1 LKVWKW
7 YLSPSQPSPVGR
19 ANKNKLKN
27 GSQKVSPTGGD
38 LEGALLMRRSFIIF
52 YALITYALAELTWWA
67 YLLVKAMPSSFAMI
81 MGEGSVFIFVFFVG
95 AYSLHRSI
103 LKERKLQEQKKNFL
117 LSVTHELKSPLASI
131 KILLQTI
138 QKRDLTKQQMLDFI
152 GKSLMDIERLDD
164 MVENMLLASKIDN
177 RSYTFPKDK
186 FNLSVLVD
194 SIVNRLQI
202 TKCESNQ
209 QVIDAEIE
217 PKVEITGDRFALTSV
232 VTNLIENAIKYSGP
246 CETVAVKLF
255 SKDDKVYLQV
265 ADHGIGIAEQEK
277 GRIFDKFYRVGSED
291 TRNTKGTG
299 LGLYI
304 VKEVLDKHQASI
316 KVKDNRPVGSIFEVV
331 FD

>member
-1 LKVWKW
+1 
-7 YLSPSQPSPVGR
+7 
-19 ANKNKLKN
+19 
-27 GSQKVSPTGGD
+27 
-38 LEGALLMRRSFIIF
+38 MRRTFIIF
-52 YALITYALAELTWWA
+52 YALIIYALTELIWWG
-67 YLLVKAMPSSFAMI
+67 YLLVKKMPSSLGMI
-81 MGEGSVFIFVFFVG
+81 VGEGSLFLIVFLVG
-95 AYSLHRSI
+95 AIWLHKSI
-103 LKERKLQEQKKNFL
+103 RRQRQLQEQKKNFL

-138 QKRDLTKQQMLDFI
+138 QKRDLTRDQVLDFI

-164 MVENMLLASKIDN
+164 MVENMLLASKIEN
-177 RSYTFPKDK
+177 QSYTFPKAK

-209 QVIDAEIE
+209 QIIDAEIE
-217 PKVEITGDRFALTSV
+217 PKIQITGDKFALTSV

-246 CETVAVKLF
+246 CETVEVKLF
-255 SKDDKVYLQV
+255 SKDDSVYLQV
-265 ADHGIGIAEQEK
+265 ADHGVGIADEEK
-277 GRIFDKFYRVGSED
+277 GRIFDRFYRVGSED

-304 VKEVLDKHQASI
+304 VKGVLDKHQASI
-316 KVKDNRPVGSIFEVV
+316 KVKDNRPAGSIFEVV

>member
-1 LKVWKW
+1 MK
-7 YLSPSQPSPVGR
+7 
-19 ANKNKLKN
+19 
-27 GSQKVSPTGGD
+27 
-38 LEGALLMRRSFIIF
+38 RSFVIF
-52 YALITYALAELTWWA
+52 YALIIYALAELIWWG
-67 YLLVKAMPSSFAMI
+67 YLLIKMMPSSFGMI
-81 MGEGSVFIFVFFVG
+81 LSEGSIFIVVFFAG

-103 LKERKLQEQKKNFL
+103 NRERKLQEQKKNFL

-138 QKRDLTKQQMLDFI
+138 QKRNLTKEQTLNFI

-186 FNLSVLVD
+186 FSLSVLVD

-202 TKCESNQ
+202 TKCEGTQ
-209 QVIDAEIE
+209 QIIDAEIE
-217 PKVEITGDRFALTSV
+217 PKVEITGDKFALTSV

-246 CETVAVKLF
+246 CETVVVKLF
-255 SKDDKVYLQV
+255 SKDGKIFLEV
-265 ADHGIGIAEQEK
+265 ADHGIGIADHEK
-277 GRIFDKFYRVGSED
+277 HRIFDKFYRVGSED

-304 VKEVLDKHQASI
+304 VKEVLEKHQASI

>member
-1 LKVWKW
+1 
-7 YLSPSQPSPVGR
+7 
-19 ANKNKLKN
+19 
-27 GSQKVSPTGGD
+27 
-38 LEGALLMRRSFIIF
+38 MRRSFVIF
-52 YALITYALAELTWWA
+52 YALIIYALAELIWWG
-67 YLLVKAMPSSFAMI
+67 YLLIKMMPSSFGMI
-81 MGEGSVFIFVFFVG
+81 MGEGSIFIVVFFVG

-103 LKERKLQEQKKNFL
+103 NRERKLQEQKKNFL

-138 QKRDLTKQQMLDFI
+138 QKRDLTREQILNFI
-152 GKSLMDIERLDD
+152 GKSLNDIDRLDD

-186 FNLSVLVD
+186 FSLSVLVD

-202 TKCESNQ
+202 TKCEGTQ
-209 QVIDAEIE
+209 QIIDAEIE
-217 PKVEITGDRFALTSV
+217 PKIEITGDKFALTSV

-246 CETVAVKLF
+246 CETVDVKLF
-255 SKDDKVYLQV
+255 SKDDKIFLEV
-265 ADHGIGIAEQEK
+265 ADHGIGIADHEK
-277 GRIFDKFYRVGSED
+277 NRIFDKFYRVGSED

-316 KVKDNRPVGSIFEVV
+316 KVRDNRPAGSIFEVV
-331 FD
+331 FE